1 MNKREFIVEVL
12 EILRDMEDAI
22 DVICELDADAV
33 LAQMDSEEEE

>member
-12 EILRDMEDAI
+12 EALRDMEDAI

-33 LAQMDSEEEE
+33 LEQMESEEE

>member
-12 EILRDMEDAI
+12 ETLRDMEDAI

-33 LAQMDSEEEE
+33 LEQMESEEEE